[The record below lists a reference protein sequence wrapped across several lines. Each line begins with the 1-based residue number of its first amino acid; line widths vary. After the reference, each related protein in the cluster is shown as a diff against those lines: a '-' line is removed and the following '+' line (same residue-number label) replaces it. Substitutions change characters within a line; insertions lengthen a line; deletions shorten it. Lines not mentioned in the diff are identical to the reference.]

1 MYAHDVLV
9 FVLFLADV
17 AHVRPVVGVGA
28 KMLLQHAL
36 VDKFLVAQV
45 AREGPLVFV
54 ATHVCVIIW
63 LDRKSLGAQ
72 LADVLPQTGV
82 GVDDQF
88 VRAQV
93 FVRVEALGTVLALVF
108 SFVQVGLLVYCQVTF
123 RDVTL
128 AAIGAN
134 VGATAVVV
142 LQVLQQVG
150 RTRESV
156 VANVTNER
164 FDSFRFGMMYLH
176 WVRYELGAAQKR
188 QVTVLT
194 RELRWLLRFTF
205 RYWAAIVFGRKW
217 TWRHCFLTPQIFRVQ
232 TFFSKQ
238 VHQIEVSIA
247 RPTNHIILL
256 PVLKLQSYPQF
267 NKTILI
273 TISGTQDRNLHTTD
287 RLLLSISVIC
297 RKSASFCRHT
307 VQFLTTFS
315 INWIL

>member
-1 MYAHDVLV
+1 MLLHVRLVDKLLLTNSTKIGLLPRVRTQMPCQLVLVKVRFGAHMTQILLHSDGHFHVADSMNLLLMYAHDVLV
-9 FVLFLADV
+9 FVLFFADV
-17 AHVRPVVGVGA
+17 AHVRPVIGVGA

-36 VDKFLVAQV
+36 VDEFLVAQV
-45 AREGPLVFV
+45 ARKGPLVFV
-54 ATHVCVIIW
+54 ATHVCVIIR
-63 LDRKSLGAQ
+63 LDRKSLRAQ

-108 SFVQVGLLVYCQVTF
+108 SFVQVGLLVYRQVTF

-142 LQVLQQVG
+142 FQVLQQIG

-176 WVRYELGAAQKR
+176 
-188 QVTVLT
+188 
-194 RELRWLLRFTF
+194 
-205 RYWAAIVFGRKW
+205 
-217 TWRHCFLTPQIFRVQ
+217 
-232 TFFSKQ
+232 
-238 VHQIEVSIA
+238 
-247 RPTNHIILL
+247 
-256 PVLKLQSYPQF
+256 
-267 NKTILI
+267 
-273 TISGTQDRNLHTTD
+273 
-287 RLLLSISVIC
+287 
-297 RKSASFCRHT
+297 
-307 VQFLTTFS
+307 
-315 INWIL
+315 